1 MKLLTRRVKVSYP
14 SAKGRSWNALSS
26 KLMRGLRSSHCT
38 QLDQTMCVFSR
49 DRLLMEYTVYTH
61 SISEPKYSYQ
71 CSHGTLKGIF

>member
-1 MKLLTRRVKVSYP
+1 MNEVVNQAGESLLSIR
-14 SAKGRSWNALSS
+14 KGKELECS